1 MALGG
6 GIFTTQN
13 KVLPGSYINVVS
25 KAQPVSN
32 LGERGIVALP
42 IQLSWGKSG
51 VFTVTAE
58 EFQKNSM
65 EIFGYAYTADEI
77 KPIREV
83 FRHAEKVRFYN
94 LYDGAGTKASCE
106 IATAKYAGSRGN
118 DLRIVIK
125 KDVDDA
131 TLFHV
136 SIRMGSSEVYK
147 QTARTV
153 ADLKDNE
160 FVTWTCETLT
170 EKEPVF
176 EGGGD
181 GRSEVSGGSL
191 QNALNAFEGYN
202 FNVLVCPNISTEGE
216 CELFKAYTKR
226 LRDEVG
232 VKFQT
237 VVASLANVYDYEG
250 VVCLKY
256 SQKDAIY
263 WVAGA
268 LAGCALN
275 KSCTNM
281 TYDGEYDIPCPETQT
296 ELQECIHDGIFA
308 LHTVEDEVRVLVDIN
323 SLTTFTDTKSEM
335 FSKNQVIRVADQ
347 CANDTAKIFN
357 NEFLGKI
364 QNDESGRI
372 SLWNRILTHR
382 RELETMRAIDKYS
395 VDSLTVNQGQNR
407 QSIVVDEVIVPLS
420 AMEKLYMTI
429 VID

>member
-13 KVLPGSYINVVS
+13 KVLPGSYINVIS
-25 KAQPVSN
+25 KAQPISN

-42 IQLSWGKSG
+42 IALNWGKSG

-65 EIFGYAYTADEI
+65 KIFGYAYTADEI

-83 FRHAEKVRFYN
+83 FRHAAKVHFYN
-94 LYDGAGTKASCE
+94 LNDGDGAKASCDV
-106 IATAKYAGSRGN
+106 ATAKYIGSRGN
-118 DLRIVIK
+118 DLTVVIEK
-125 KDVDDA
+125 NIDDA
-131 TLFHV
+131 TYFDV
-136 SIRMGSSEVYK
+136 RIFMDSSEVYK
-147 QTARTV
+147 QTAKTV
-153 ADLKDNE
+153 GELKDNE
-160 FVTWTCETLT
+160 FVTWGD
-170 EKEPVF
+170 KELAVTNIK
-176 EGGGD
+176 
-181 GRSEVSGGSL
+181 L
-191 QNALNAFEGYN
+191 QNGANGSKSSEPTSYQKALNAFEGYN
-202 FNVLVCPNISTEGE
+202 FNVLVCPIDANDGV

-226 LRDEVG
+226 LRDKVG

-237 VVASLANVYDYEG
+237 VIPVSTLTYDYEG
-250 VVCLKY
+250 VVSLNV
-256 SQKDAIY
+256 SQANAVY

-296 ELQECIHDGIFA
+296 ELEQCIHSGIFA
-308 LHTVEDEVRVLVDIN
+308 FHTVEDEVRVLVDIN
-323 SLTTFTDTKSEM
+323 SLTTFTDTKGEM

-364 QNDESGRI
+364 QNDEAGRI

-395 VDSLTVNQGQNR
+395 VDSLTVNQGQTR

>member
-13 KVLPGSYINVVS
+13 KVLPGSYINVIS

-42 IQLSWGKSG
+42 IALNWGKSG

-65 EIFGYAYTADEI
+65 KIFGYDYTDDEL

-83 FRHAEKVRFYN
+83 FRHAERVRFYN
-94 LYDGAGTKASCE
+94 LNDGTGAKASCDV
-106 IATAKYAGSRGN
+106 ATAKYAGTRGN
-118 DLRIVIK
+118 NLSVNIQPNIDDTTSF
-125 KDVDDA
+125 DVE
-131 TLFHV
+131 V
-136 SIRMGSSEVYK
+136 YMGSSVVYK
-147 QTARTV
+147 QTAKTV
-153 ADLKDNE
+153 ADLKENE
-160 FVTWTCETLT
+160 FVTWSDKALT
-170 EKEPVF
+170 ATTTNLK
-176 EGGGD
+176 D
-181 GRSEVSGGSL
+181 GANGTGESSI

-202 FNVLVCPNISTEGE
+202 FNVLVCPPDSDETTCG
-216 CELFKAYTKR
+216 LFEAYTKR
-226 LRDEVG
+226 LRDKVG

-237 VVASLANVYDYEG
+237 VIASVKFDYEG
-250 VVCLKY
+250 VVELKET
-256 SQKDAIY
+256 QKDAIY

-296 ELQECIHDGIFA
+296 ELEGCIQGGIFA
-308 LHTVEDEVRVLVDIN
+308 FHTVEDEVRVLVDIN
-323 SLTTFTDTKSEM
+323 SLTTFTDTKGEM

-357 NEFLGKI
+357 TEFLGKI

-372 SLWNRILTHR
+372 SLWNRIVTHR

-395 VDSLTVNQGQNR
+395 VDSLTVTQGQTR

-420 AMEKLYMTI
+420 SMEKLYMTI

>member
-13 KVLPGSYINVVS
+13 KILPGSYINVVS

-42 IQLSWGKSG
+42 IALNWGKSG
-51 VFTVTAE
+51 VFTVTAK
-58 EFQKNSM
+58 EFQKDSM
-65 EIFGYAYTADEI
+65 KIFGYAYTADEL

-83 FRHAEKVRFYN
+83 FRHAEKVRLYN
-94 LYDGAGTKASCE
+94 LNDGTGTKASCDV
-106 IATAKYAGSRGN
+106 ATAKYAGVRGN
-118 DLRIVIK
+118 DLSVNIQENIDDTTSF
-125 KDVDDA
+125 DVE
-131 TLFHV
+131 V
-136 SIRMGSSEVYK
+136 YMGSSVVYK
-147 QTARTV
+147 QTAKTV
-153 ADLKDNE
+153 TDLKEND
-160 FVTWTCETLT
+160 FVTWSDKALAETITPL
-170 EKEPVF
+170 K
-176 EGGGD
+176 D
-181 GRSEVSGGSL
+181 GANGTGESSI

-202 FNVLVCPNISTEGE
+202 FNVLVCPPDSNETT
-216 CELFKAYTKR
+216 CELFEAYTKR
-226 LRDEVG
+226 LRDKVG

-237 VVASLANVYDYEG
+237 VVTNTSKTWDYEG
-250 VVCLKY
+250 IVTLKDT
-256 SQKDAIY
+256 QKDAIY

-281 TYDGEYDIPCPETQT
+281 TYDGEYDIPCTETQT
-296 ELQECIHDGIFA
+296 GLEQCINGGIFA
-308 LHTVEDEVRVLVDIN
+308 FHTVEDEVRVLVDIN
-323 SLTTFTDTKSEM
+323 SLITFTDTKGEM

-347 CANDTAKIFN
+347 CASDTAKIFN

-364 QNDESGRI
+364 QNDASGRI
-372 SLWNRILTHR
+372 SLWNRIVTHR

>member
-13 KVLPGSYINVVS
+13 KVLPGSYINVIS

-42 IQLSWGKSG
+42 IYLSWGKSG

-65 EIFGYAYTADEI
+65 KIFGYDYTHTHITA
-77 KPIREV
+77 IREV
-83 FRHAEKVRFYN
+83 FRHAEKVHFYN
-94 LYDGAGTKASCE
+94 LYEDGRTKATCSV
-106 IATAKYAGSRGN
+106 ATAKYGGSRGDN
-118 DLRIVIK
+118 LSVVVEENLDSEGLF
-125 KDVDDA
+125 DVMIYMDG
-131 TLFHV
+131 F
-136 SIRMGSSEVYK
+136 EVYK
-147 QTARTV
+147 QTAKTV
-153 ADLKDNE
+153 ADLKENE
-160 FVTWTCETLT
+160 FVTWSMT
-170 EKEPVF
+170 ELKEINVPL
-176 EGGGD
+176 EGGAD
-181 GRSEVSGGSL
+181 PRADADATSY

-202 FNVLVCPNISTEGE
+202 FNVLVCPPNAGE
-216 CELFKAYTKR
+216 TTCGLFEAYTKR
-226 LRDEVG
+226 LRDKVG

-237 VVASLANVYDYEG
+237 VIASVKFDYEG
-250 VVCLKY
+250 VVELKET
-256 SQKDAIY
+256 QKDAIY

-296 ELQECIHDGIFA
+296 ELEQCIHDGIFA
-308 LHTVEDEVRVLVDIN
+308 FHTVEDEVRVLVDIN
-323 SLTTFTDTKSEM
+323 SLTTFTDNKGEM

-395 VDSLTVNQGQNR
+395 VDSLTVNQGQTR